1 MNIPDNFRRSL
12 LAVLAAV
19 LFNMLFPL
27 PQSPFSLGGQVMF
40 ADVNR

>member
-19 LFNMLFPL
+19 LFNILFPL
-27 PQSPFSLGGQVMF
+27 PQSPFSFDGQVMF
-40 ADVNR
+40 AETGR